1 MAGNARAA
9 IALAVILVI
18 ASVLGFSRF
27 QEAFGARLLAHGQS
41 EGSADVQDIEDG
53 SGTGPGGPEESD
65 DPATLL
71 IVHVDGA
78 VGEPG
83 VYRIRKTDARVIDAV
98 EAAGGLL
105 EDARTD
111 TVNLAAVLQDGQKI
125 HIPSEEELE
134 QAQAS
139 PCISSPASSGSAMA
153 LIDLNTARVEELTTL
168 PGVGEVTA
176 RTIVENREREGPF
189 TSPEDLMRVPGI
201 GEKKY
206 ERLKDRIR
214 V

>member
-1 MAGNARAA
+1 MADILVWLGNHKRAVAA
-9 IALAVILVI
+9 IAAAAVAFACLTAALCARNGRAIPAVASARVEDAG
-18 ASVLGFSRF
+18 ASVDLDG
-27 QEAFGARLLAHGQS
+27 EL
-41 EGSADVQDIEDG
+41 DVDAKGIR
-53 SGTGPGGPEESD
+53 SGYGTLESD
-65 DPATLL
+65 
-71 IVHVDGA
+71 
-78 VGEPG
+78 
-83 VYRIRKTDARVIDAV
+83 
-98 EAAGGLL
+98 
-105 EDARTD
+105 
-111 TVNLAAVLQDGQKI
+111 LAAVLQDGQKI